1 MVIGTKNDDATLIL
15 LTLDSSEDQMNIEV
29 SLQTLYIYIFQTIY
43 FDMF

>member
-29 SLQTLYIYIFQTIY
+29 SL
-43 FDMF
+43 